1 VVASVN
7 IFERGGPDDVLY
19 WEDNEIVQCRGCRL
33 LSFRKNWKSTDDTTY
48 DSEGNE
54 SLDDHAALFPPRIA
68 GRQLI
73 DDVWHLPKRIQNI
86 YMETYSALCNQLRVL
101 SGIGIRALVETV
113 CKDKAA
119 VGKNLKEQIDNLVV
133 LGILTRDGADFLHS
147 LRIMGNNA
155 AHDVEPQT
163 EDDLDIAFDI
173 VEHLLQGVYLLRIK
187 ASKLPK

>member
-1 VVASVN
+1 
-7 IFERGGPDDVLY
+7 
-19 WEDNEIVQCRGCRL
+19 
-33 LSFRKNWKSTDDTTY
+33 
-48 DSEGNE
+48 
-54 SLDDHAALFPPRIA
+54 
-68 GRQLI
+68 
-73 DDVWHLPKRIQNI
+73 
-86 YMETYSALCNQLRVL
+86 METYSALCNQLRVL